1 MNEIQQLLPEVVDAV
16 RAVGAR
22 LAAARP
28 AGPSPARTL
37 PEAMAHFAAVDGPA
51 GEELR
56 LRLGRLRPGAG
67 RSDDELAAAV
77 PPEGEWWMCDPTDGA
92 VQYLLGL
99 PHWAV
104 TATLVRDGRAVLAV
118 VHAPQLGGSTYAAVL
133 GGGAMLD
140 SRPAAPVDRELAVA
154 VAGFGHPPL
163 AAQDPV
169 ALRRAGAALP
179 AVLARVLAVR
189 NLGPTALQVAQVGS
203 GHLGLFW
210 EYGPDAG
217 NLLPGAL
224 IAAEAGAVVT
234 DSHGAPWTPASDSFL
249 AAAPS
254 LHGDALKALAGID

>member
-22 LAAARP
+22 LAATRP
-28 AGPSPARTL
+28 AEPSPARTL
-37 PEAMAHFAAVDGPA
+37 PEAMARFAALDGPA
-51 GEELR
+51 GDELR

-67 RSDDELAAAV
+67 QVGDELEATV
-77 PPEGEWWMCDPTDGA
+77 PAEGEWWICDPTDGA

-133 GGGAMLD
+133 GGGAVLD
-140 SRPAAPVDRELAVA
+140 GRRAAPADRELAVA

-234 DSHGAPWTPASDSFL
+234 DALGAPWTPAADSFL
-249 AAAPS
+249 AAAPG
-254 LHGDALKALAGID
+254 LHGDALKALAGVG